1 MAQQFSGAPYL
12 NSYGV
17 QDRYSYNGEVPPDV
31 AIDQQALNRKQQI
44 ANLLMQQGLQG
55 AGTGQMV
62 GRFYVPTSG
71 TQHAAKI
78 GELLAGLV
86 GTHVVDTK
94 RDELSDNMNT
104 ERARA
109 VESYIQK
116 TRGIPERTLP
126 EGEQGPVNP
135 AIPASPE
142 SSRSAIAQ
150 AMASRIPGLQNMA
163 QMDYAQMNKP
173 PERVDLGNKIGLLQ
187 GGQVVGELPKGVAPD
202 TQANLDQK
210 KAEFAGVS
218 GGKQA
223 EIDAANARQAA
234 ELAQKQSQFAG
245 VSGNTAATLAN
256 QQQIHATPSG
266 SAVLEDKTKRELYPV
281 ASGNALAAADAQ
293 TAIAMNSHLDRVTQM
308 EQNKKHDDAVLE
320 QNRKQGMSDE
330 QYKRDKAVMED
341 KWHAQKLQLD
351 KERLAIEKTAAQNKA
366 KTTEKTPLSPT
377 AQKEL
382 FEADDTVNSS
392 RNVVASLKKA
402 LEINDSAFEGG
413 TASTRS
419 KILGYVPGQFEGENA
434 TVELNNNVTGQAL
447 EQLRAVFG
455 GMPTEGERKIL
466 LEVQGSVNMKASQR
480 KEIYE
485 RAITMAERRMEQSAQ
500 KAKQLREG
508 SFFTPS
514 GGPAAPAQ
522 AAPSSGPPKVANEA
536 DYNALSPGSTYI
548 APDGSTRTKK

>member
-1 MAQQFSGAPYL
+1 MASQFSTQPWL
-12 NSYGV
+12 QSNTE
-17 QDRYSYNGEVPPDV
+17 GENWNLSGLPPEL
-31 AIDQQALNRKQQI
+31 AMKQQALSRKQQL
-44 ANLLMQQGLQG
+44 ANVLIQKALQERQGGMAGKFYVAPSWTQGLAQLAE
-55 AGTGQMV
+55 AGL
-62 GRFYVPTSG
+62 G
-71 TQHAAKI
+71 TYMNKGI
-78 GELLAGLV
+78 GE
-86 GTHVVDTK
+86 D
-94 RDELSDNMNT
+94 RDELFDNMNT

-293 TAIAMNSHLDRVTQM
+293 TAVAMNSHLDRVAQM
-308 EQNKKHDDAVLE
+308 EQNQRNDEKTFELKKQQGLSDAE
-320 QNRKQGMSDE
+320 QKKERAALD
-330 QYKRDKAVMED
+330 D
-341 KWHAQKLQLD
+341 KWHTQRLQLD

-366 KTTEKTPLSPT
+366 AKTEKTPLSPT

-402 LEINDSAFEGG
+402 LEINNSAFEGG

-434 TVELNNNVTGQAL
+434 TVELNNIVTGQAL

-485 RAITMAERRMEQSAQ
+485 RAIQMAERRMEQSTQ

-508 SFFTPS
+508 TFFTPN

-522 AAPSSGPPKVANEA
+522 ATPQAAPSGKSIKRTGTLNGKKVIEYS
-536 DYNALSPGSTYI
+536 DGTVEY
-548 APDGSTRTKK
+548 AP

>member
-1 MAQQFSGAPYL
+1 MASQFSTQPWL
-12 NSYGV
+12 QSNTE
-17 QDRYSYNGEVPPDV
+17 GENWNLSGLPPEL
-31 AIDQQALNRKQQI
+31 AMKQQALSRKQQL
-44 ANLLMQQGLQG
+44 ANVLIQKALQERQGGMAGKFYVAPSWTQGLAQLAE
-55 AGTGQMV
+55 AGI
-62 GRFYVPTSG
+62 G
-71 TQHAAKI
+71 TYMNKGI
-78 GELLAGLV
+78 GE
-86 GTHVVDTK
+86 D
-94 RDELSDNMNT
+94 RDELFDNMNT

-116 TRGIPERTLP
+116 TRGIPEHTLP

-173 PERVDLGNKIGLLQ
+173 PERVDLGDKIGLLQ
-187 GGQVVGELPKGVAPD
+187 GGHMVGELPKGVGPD

-210 KAEFAGVS
+210 KTEFKGVS

-223 EIDAANARQAA
+223 EIDAAKARQDA
-234 ELAQKQSQFAG
+234 ELAQKEKQFYG
-245 VSGNTAATLAN
+245 VSGNTIATVGAE
-256 QQQIHATPSG
+256 QQRHATPSG
-266 SAVLEDKTKRELYPV
+266 SAVLEDTTKRDLYPV

-293 TAIAMNSHLDRVTQM
+293 TAVAMNNHLDRVAQM
-308 EQNKKHDDAVLE
+308 EQNQRNDEKTFELKKQQGLSDAE
-320 QNRKQGMSDE
+320 QKKERAALD
-330 QYKRDKAVMED
+330 D
-341 KWHAQKLQLD
+341 KWHTQRLQLD
-351 KERLAIEKTAAQNKA
+351 KERLEIEKTAAQNKA
-366 KTTEKTPLSPT
+366 TKTEKTPLSPT

-382 FEADDTVNSS
+382 FEADDAVNAS
-392 RNVVASLKKA
+392 RNVVTSLKKA

-434 TVELNNNVTGQAL
+434 TVELNNIVTGQAL

-485 RAITMAERRMEQSAQ
+485 RAIQMAERRMEQSTQ

-508 SFFTPS
+508 SYFTPN
-514 GGPAAPAQ
+514 GGPAAPVQ
-522 AAPSSGPPKVANEA
+522 PSAPATGGWSITPVP
-536 DYNALSPGSTYI
+536 
-548 APDGSTRTKK
+548 